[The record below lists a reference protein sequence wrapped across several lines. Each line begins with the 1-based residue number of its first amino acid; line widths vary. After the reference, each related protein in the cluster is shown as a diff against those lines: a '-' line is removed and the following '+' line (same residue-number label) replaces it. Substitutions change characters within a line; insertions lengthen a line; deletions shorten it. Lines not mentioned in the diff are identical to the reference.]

1 MNPANTRMREQD
13 ATDCIIPFTS
23 KVWTGKFKQTESRCA
38 VAGEQSEKR
47 EGVSANGLQLTF
59 ENAIKLDSAN
69 DWCIIQ
75 TEEFR
80 KQKCM
85 WHDLYFSCF
94 LLRQDFTYSRLA
106 WTCYVP
112 EDDLS
117 LRPFSLYF
125 PSAGIAGR
133 GLHASFSV
141 GSGIDSAAL
150 RMHGMDSNKW
160 PTSQAWY
167 LIF

>member
-85 WHDLYFSCF
+85 
-94 LLRQDFTYSRLA
+94 
-106 WTCYVP
+106 
-112 EDDLS
+112 
-117 LRPFSLYF
+117 
-125 PSAGIAGR
+125 
-133 GLHASFSV
+133 
-141 GSGIDSAAL
+141 
-150 RMHGMDSNKW
+150 
-160 PTSQAWY
+160 
-167 LIF
+167 